1 MLLIAILQVAT
12 AFKTNHIWYICGVV
26 DETDLTLYTM
36 KTTLILLSS
45 AVIATGVCA
54 QNTENGQV
62 VIVKDG
68 EKYNLAG
75 IKL

>member
-1 MLLIAILQVAT
+1 
-12 AFKTNHIWYICGVV
+12 
-26 DETDLTLYTM
+26 M